1 MTWKGEPVAG
11 DVVVTAQPGV
21 LDHAR
26 GHFIGYVE
34 GVEHLGAVAPLDAGT
49 LELRYLSAGTVAARR
64 TLTVTPNPATLK
76 VIDDAVFVGSVFHV
90 VWTGP
95 NGPKDYVIIV
105 PGEASRGGVRN
116 VHLHLGG
123 VAAHHRRT
131 HGSRGVRDPLPERAA
146 TWGCWPA
153 GRCPSADG
161 RVPGHFDGALT
172 THM

>member
-105 PGEASRGGVRN
+105 PGEASEGASGTYTYTSAGWPLTIDVPTDPGAYEIRYQSARQRGGAGPQAAVRP
-116 VHLHLGG
+116 LT
-123 VAAHHRRT
+123 AAFPGT
-131 HGSRGVRDPLPERAA
+131 L
-146 TWGCWPA
+146 T
-153 GRCPSADG
+153 GR
-161 RVPGHFDGALT
+161 
-172 THM
+172 